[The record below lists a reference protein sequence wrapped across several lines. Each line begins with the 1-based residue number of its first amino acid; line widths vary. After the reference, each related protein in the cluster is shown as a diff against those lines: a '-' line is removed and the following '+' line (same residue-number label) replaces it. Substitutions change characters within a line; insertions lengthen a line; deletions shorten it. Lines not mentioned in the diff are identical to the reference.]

1 MHLVLLPEVLWVD
14 PLVQLLVD
22 LLEVLLEA
30 LLMVLS
36 MLLVDLLN
44 RSVLRLDSSVV
55 LKEEGHAQLHLEVL
69 LGDREEGVH
78 VGVLT
83 EEGGL
88 TFNKSI
94 TQGHTS

>member
-1 MHLVLLPEVLWVD
+1 
-14 PLVQLLVD
+14 
-22 LLEVLLEA
+22 
-30 LLMVLS
+30 MVLS
-36 MLLVDLLN
+36 MLLVDLLSMAIYGIRGCKHDCVQIYLS
-44 RSVLRLDSSVV
+44 RSVLRLDSSVA

-88 TFNKSI
+88 
-94 TQGHTS
+94 

>member
-1 MHLVLLPEVLWVD
+1 
-14 PLVQLLVD
+14 
-22 LLEVLLEA
+22 
-30 LLMVLS
+30 MVLS
-36 MLLVDLLN
+36 MLLVDLLSMAIYGIRGCRARVHDCVQIYLN

-88 TFNKSI
+88 
-94 TQGHTS
+94 